1 MSIEI
6 KNSTLVAVSDPENQD
21 RFMGYFIHV
30 LFRSEDVVYKLKL
43 DKLIPREGSEEDPH
57 QVIIDYSLDSEV
69 YLKGLKSY
77 LTQTIDLSAL
87 SMPKPLREGETFIV
101 EQPQVIEIYLKE
113 KEKENDAL
121 KAKSIVKS
129 GNIVSLS
136 KGEIGKTT
144 V

>member
-1 MSIEI
+1 MSIRI

-21 RFMGYFIHV
+21 YFMGYFIHV
-30 LFRSEDVVYKLKL
+30 LVRSEDVGYKLKL

-57 QVIIDYSLDSEV
+57 QVIIDYSLDSKAHI
-69 YLKGLKSY
+69 KGLESY

-101 EQPQVIEIYLKE
+101 EQPQVLEIQLKK
-113 KEKENDAL
+113 KEDDAP
-121 KAKSIVKS
+121 KAKSIARS